1 MDIPRTPSWNAPM
14 ILAHKESAVT
24 IVSSSTDGVDDSLT
38 SKSVPDAAVVG
49 EESITDLGGE
59 PITSIASSCDFIS
72 ALSGKGI
79 DHVRICWLDMTSTLR
94 ARLVP
99 THRALFLLQQS
110 HTRQGPLETGLK
122 VSVATAALSIL
133 QNDHLINVAGASPV
147 GEWDLCADL
156 TSLRLGPR
164 NRHAMLMGNFREKS
178 GEPVPSCPRTLL
190 EDTMRRASQHGLSV
204 LLGFEIEFVLL
215 ERKGPR
221 QYDRLSSDAH
231 AWCSFGATDT
241 QDPAGAVIEEA
252 VASLAR
258 AGVLVELV
266 HAESA
271 FGQFEIV
278 LPPKPALA
286 AVDTLIYV
294 RAILATTATAH
305 GYKTTLHPKPFPDT
319 AGTAAHAHMSL
330 RGVDGE
336 QVDDAQIYEPFYAG
350 ILSRLRG
357 VMAFT
362 CASPCSYE
370 RVVDGCWAGGTWVT
384 WGYHNRE
391 TPLRKVDGSH
401 WEIRCVDGLA
411 NPYLAMSAIIASGL
425 RGIVS
430 KTPMAWKEC
439 TVDPAVLSEAERS
452 RLNIRERL
460 PTTLEEALCA
470 LEKDGEM
477 ANSML
482 GEAMVERYVA
492 IKRAEIG
499 MLQSMK
505 PDEQRQWIIERY

>member
-1 MDIPRTPSWNAPM
+1 
-14 ILAHKESAVT
+14 
-24 IVSSSTDGVDDSLT
+24 
-38 SKSVPDAAVVG
+38 
-49 EESITDLGGE
+49 
-59 PITSIASSCDFIS
+59 
-72 ALSGKGI
+72 
-79 DHVRICWLDMTSTLR
+79 MTSTLR

-110 HTRQGPLETGLK
+110 RARQGPLETALK
-122 VSVATAALSIL
+122 VSIATAALSIL
-133 QNDHLINVAGASPV
+133 QNDHMVNVAGASPV

-164 NRHAMLMGNFREKS
+164 NRHAMLMGNFREKN
-178 GEPVPSCPRTLL
+178 GEPVPLCPRTLL
-190 EDTMRRASQHGLSV
+190 EDTMRRASQRGLSV

-241 QDPAGAVIEEA
+241 QDSAGAVIEEA

-286 AVDTLIYV
+286 AVDTLIYA
-294 RAILATTATAH
+294 RAILSTTATAH
-305 GYKTTLHPKPFPDT
+305 GYKMTLHPKPFPDT

-330 RGVDGE
+330 KGVDGK
-336 QVDDAQIYEPFYAG
+336 QANDAQVYEPFYAG
-350 ILSRLRG
+350 ILSHLQSI
-357 VMAFT
+357 MAFT
-362 CASPCSYE
+362 CASPSSYA

-384 WGYHNRE
+384 WGCHNRE

-401 WEIRCVDGLA
+401 WEVRCMDGLA
-411 NPYLAMSAIIASGL
+411 NPYLAMAAIIASGID
-425 RGIVS
+425 GIVS
-430 KTPMAWKEC
+430 KTPMTWREC
-439 TVDPAVLSEAERS
+439 TDDPAVLSEAQRS
-452 RLNIRERL
+452 KLNIRERL
-460 PTTLEEALCA
+460 PTTLEGALFS
-470 LEKDGEM
+470 LEGDEEL

-482 GEAMVERYVA
+482 GQAVVKRYVA
-492 IKRAEIG
+492 IKKGEIE
-499 MLQSMK
+499 MLEGMK
-505 PDEQRQWIIERY
+505 PGEQRQWIIERY